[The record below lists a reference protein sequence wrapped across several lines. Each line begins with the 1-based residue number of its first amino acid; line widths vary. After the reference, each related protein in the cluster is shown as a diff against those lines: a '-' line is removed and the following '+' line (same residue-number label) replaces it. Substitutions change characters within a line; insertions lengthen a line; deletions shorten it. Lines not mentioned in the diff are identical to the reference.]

1 MLSQSCDLGYLSFIY
16 NMHMD
21 SSLLVMLHVQPKND
35 RDENLAISVLLFP
48 PLPNERILFVS
59 VIFDCLILFKL

>member
-1 MLSQSCDLGYLSFIY
+1 
-16 NMHMD
+16 MHMD

-35 RDENLAISVLLFP
+35 RDENLAISVLLLWFP

-59 VIFDCLILFKL
+59 VIFDYA